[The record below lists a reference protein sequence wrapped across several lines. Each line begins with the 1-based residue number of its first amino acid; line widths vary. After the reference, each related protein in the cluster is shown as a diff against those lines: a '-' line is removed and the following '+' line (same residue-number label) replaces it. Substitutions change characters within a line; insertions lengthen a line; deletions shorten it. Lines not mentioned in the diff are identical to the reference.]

1 MPQAWQT
8 DVAESISTTHF
19 EGSLAE
25 PVSELRSGR
34 VAEVAIPAG
43 RLVVPGTAE
52 HQLKLPTSA
61 AEVLKARGVSVLM
74 PLKGEPT
81 TANPNNDFAINEAV
95 LFLEDGEIWVF
106 VEAAVTDGD
115 QALARHTANGGNT
128 VLGRFR
134 GNADTG
140 ASVVPGARFTST
152 QATPGGLAKLKID
165 LPATG

>member
-8 DVAESISTTHF
+8 DVAESIATTHF

-34 VAEVAIPAG
+34 IAEVTIPAG
-43 RLVVPGTAE
+43 RLVVPGTAD

-74 PLKGEPT
+74 PLKSESGT
-81 TANPNNDFAINEAV
+81 DFAINDAV

-134 GNADTG
+134 GTADTG

>member
-25 PVSELRSGR
+25 PVSELRSER
-34 VAEVAIPAG
+34 VAQVVIPAG
-43 RLVVPGTAE
+43 RLVVPGTAA

-61 AEVLKARGVSVLM
+61 AEVAKAYGVSVLM
-74 PLKGEPT
+74 PLKSESGT
-81 TANPNNDFAINEAV
+81 DFAINEAV
-95 LFLEDGEIWVF
+95 LFAEDGVLWVV
-106 VEAAVTDGD
+106 VEEAVNDGD
-115 QALARHTANGGNT
+115 PVLARHTANGAGKD

-134 GNADTG
+134 TTADTG
-140 ASVVPGARFTST
+140 AAVVPSGRFRSA
-152 QATPGGLAKLKID
+152 QATPGGLAKLKFD

>member
-8 DVAESISTTHF
+8 DVAESISTTHY
-19 EGSLAE
+19 EGSPAE

-43 RLVVPGTAE
+43 RLVVPGTAQ

-61 AEVLKARGVSVLM
+61 AEVATARGVSVLM

-81 TANPNNDFAINEAV
+81 TANANNDFAIGEAV
-95 LFLEDGEIWVF
+95 LYCEDGVMWVYS
-106 VEAAVTDGD
+106 ETAVTDG
-115 QALARHTANGGNT
+115 QPALARHTANGGNT

-134 GNADTG
+134 MGADTG
-140 ASVVPGARFTST
+140 AAAVPSARFDGTTS
-152 QATPGGLAKLKID
+152 APGLAKVKFD